1 MARWLILF
9 FSSLPISAKVCVYPS
24 GTNIGSYPK
33 PEFPLLVLMISPLGN
48 EAGNGYNFYQTY
60 LWIKGQDKELMNR
73 PVNYERAQWEW
84 NTDMY
89 VPQYPSAEWLRYIGE
104 TGSDRPVVPSEY
116 SHAMGNSN
124 GNLWDQ
130 WKEIYKYPNLQGGYI
145 WDWVDQGLLR
155 TDENGRKYWTYGGD
169 YGVNMPSDGNFCC
182 NGLVGP
188 DRKPHPAMAEV
199 KYVHQNVMFSVV
211 DVTSGKY
218 RVFNRFYFT
227 NLRKYTIQYELRANG
242 MVLKKGKLL
251 LDVAPQAEKEFTI
264 PVKNVQGKAG
274 VEYFVHFSV
283 VTTQPELLIPV
294 GHEIAYEQFRLPV
307 TVDKAAYKAAGPALN
322 FKEEGN
328 NLIVSSSKVY
338 FEFNRDSGLV
348 TSYKVDGTEYFDR
361 GFGVQ
366 PNFWRAPNDN
376 DYGNTNPKRLLIWK
390 TSSHNFNISNASI
403 SMEGQNA
410 VLSVVYNLPAG
421 NQYLMDYRI
430 YPDGIINV
438 NVKFTA
444 TDQEAI
450 RTEVQEDTH
459 LATYTPGKKK
469 ENKDQLEVP
478 RIGVRFRIPQ
488 SLNVVEYFGRGH
500 YLLPIFTG
508 AYADKIGFRKSM
520 IVAFSLLSVGY
531 LGLGILPTLLEAA
544 GLVEYG
550 KATRFTGLPDSDS
563 RWMIVP
569 VLFVIMVGGSFI
581 KSIISASVAKE
592 TTEANRARGYSIFY
606 MMVNIGA
613 FTGKTV
619 IDPLR
624 NVIGEQAY
632 IYINYFSATM
642 TILALLSVVLLY
654 KSTHTAGE
662 GKSMREIGQ
671 GFLRI
676 ITNWRLL
683 ILILIITGFWMV
695 QQQLYATMPKYVIR
709 MAGET
714 AKPGWI
720 ANVNPFVVVCC
731 VSFVTRL
738 MAKRSAITSMNIGM
752 FLIPFSAL
760 LMACGNL
767 LGNDVISGMSNI
779 TLMMIAGIVIQALA
793 ECFISP
799 RYLEYFSLQ
808 APKGEEGMYLGF
820 SHLHSF
826 LSSIFGFGI
835 AGVLLT
841 KYCPD
846 PVLFETRE
854 AWEAASTN
862 AHYIWYYFAAIGLI
876 SALALL
882 VFAKITQS
890 IDKKKKAKV

>member
-1 MARWLILF
+1 MTQSPKNVSKGFTKAFWVSNTVELFERMAYYAVFIVLTIYLSSILGF
-9 FSSLPISAKVCVYPS
+9 NDLEAS
-24 GTNIGSYPK
+24 
-33 PEFPLLVLMISPLGN
+33 MISGL
-48 EAGNGYNFYQTY
+48 F
-60 LWIKGQDKELMNR
+60 
-73 PVNYERAQWEW
+73 
-84 NTDMY
+84 
-89 VPQYPSAEWLRYIGE
+89 S
-104 TGSDRPVVPSEY
+104 
-116 SHAMGNSN
+116 
-124 GNLWDQ
+124 
-130 WKEIYKYPNLQGGYI
+130 GG
-145 WDWVDQGLLR
+145 L
-155 TDENGRKYWTYGGD
+155 
-169 YGVNMPSDGNFCC
+169 
-182 NGLVGP
+182 
-188 DRKPHPAMAEV
+188 
-199 KYVHQNVMFSVV
+199 
-211 DVTSGKY
+211 
-218 RVFNRFYFT
+218 
-227 NLRKYTIQYELRANG
+227 
-242 MVLKKGKLL
+242 
-251 LDVAPQAEKEFTI
+251 
-264 PVKNVQGKAG
+264 
-274 VEYFVHFSV
+274 
-283 VTTQPELLIPV
+283 
-294 GHEIAYEQFRLPV
+294 
-307 TVDKAAYKAAGPALN
+307 
-322 FKEEGN
+322 
-328 NLIVSSSKVY
+328 
-338 FEFNRDSGLV
+338 
-348 TSYKVDGTEYFDR
+348 
-361 GFGVQ
+361 
-366 PNFWRAPNDN
+366 
-376 DYGNTNPKRLLIWK
+376 
-390 TSSHNFNISNASI
+390 
-403 SMEGQNA
+403 
-410 VLSVVYNLPAG
+410 
-421 NQYLMDYRI
+421 
-430 YPDGIINV
+430 
-438 NVKFTA
+438 
-444 TDQEAI
+444 
-450 RTEVQEDTH
+450 
-459 LATYTPGKKK
+459 
-469 ENKDQLEVP
+469 
-478 RIGVRFRIPQ
+478 
-488 SLNVVEYFGRGH
+488 

-550 KATRFTGLPDSDS
+550 KATR
-563 RWMIVP
+563 
-569 VLFVIMVGGSFI
+569 
-581 KSIISASVAKE
+581 
-592 TTEANRARGYSIFY
+592 ARGYSIFY

-624 NVIGEQAY
+624 NVIGDQAY